1 MQEIEKKKSDLGVQV
16 PEGWNWLYFS
26 DLFDFK
32 NGINS
37 DKESYGQGVRFVNVM
52 EIINNSFL
60 TYEMIPGSV
69 TADENQQK
77 LYSVIPGDVLFNR
90 TSETFDEVGLT
101 SVYEGKLENKVV
113 FGGFVIRG
121 RSITNL
127 VEDKFKRY
135 CFHSQLIR
143 NQIIKSGQ
151 GVVRSNISQAELSK
165 VKILLP
171 PLPEQRAIAD
181 CLSTWDGAIQATQQL
196 IRQKELQ
203 KKWLMQQLLTGKKRL
218 KGFSEEWRETEL
230 KTLFDRV
237 TQKNNEG
244 NTNVVTIS
252 AQRGFVIQTEFFNKA
267 IASDILDNYFLVE
280 RGDFCYNKSYSK
292 GYPWGATKRLTKLDK
307 AVVTTLYICFRLK
320 YLSRS
325 SAEYF
330 EHFFQANSLDKGLM
344 KIAHEGGRAHG
355 LLNVTPS
362 DFFGLKI
369 LTPEF
374 EEQQA
379 IASILSESDRELDL
393 LRKRLA
399 KLQEQKKGLM
409 QVLLTG
415 KRRVSLRNN

>member
-1 MQEIEKKKSDLGVQV
+1 MEEIEKKKSDLGVQV

-69 TADENQQK
+69 IADENQQK

-101 SVYEGKLENKVV
+101 SVYEGKLEDKVV

-135 CFHSQLIR
+135 CFYSQLIR

-171 PLPEQRAIAD
+171 PLPEQQVIAD
-181 CLSTWDGAIQATQQL
+181 CLSTWDGAIQVSEQL
-196 IRQKELQ
+196 IAQKELQ

-218 KGFSEEWRETEL
+218 KGFSGEWRERKLGE
-230 KTLFDRV
+230 
-237 TQKNNEG
+237 
-244 NTNVVTIS
+244 
-252 AQRGFVIQTEFFNKA
+252 
-267 IASDILDNYFLVE
+267 FLVE
-280 RGDFCYNKSYSK
+280 SRILSEDSSPDRRITVKLSLNGVEKREVRGTESK
-292 GYPWGATKRLTKLDK
+292 DS
-307 AVVTTLYICFRLK
+307 TLYFIRKAGQFIYGKQNL
-320 YLSRS
+320 
-325 SAEYF
+325 
-330 EHFFQANSLDKGLM
+330 HKGAFG
-344 KIAHEGGRAHG
+344 IIPDE
-355 LLNVTPS
+355 LN
-362 DFFGLKI
+362 
-369 LTPEF
+369 EF
-374 EEQQA
+374 ESSQDLPAFDFKDNVNDQYFLLFISQDWFYKSLENIASGTGSKRIHPKSLFKVKVLWPKFAEQQA

-393 LRKRLA
+393 LRNRLQ
-399 KLQEQKKGLM
+399 KIREQKKGLM

-415 KRRVSLRNN
+415 KRRLNLKK